1 MLRLNTGF
9 TLTSIL
15 KLTILGGVRQLNSP
29 SANQVVGKRS
39 CSMAEEQ
46 VASLYEGMD
55 LNQFF

>member
-1 MLRLNTGF
+1 MGF

-15 KLTILGGVRQLNSP
+15 KLTILGRGRATEQP
-29 SANQVVGKRS
+29 SANQVVGKPL
-39 CSMAEEQ
+39 MFNGYEEQ